1 MDKLQAYN
9 ITFKGLK
16 DGKHQF
22 HYTIGKS
29 FFEGI
34 EGSTIENGNF
44 EVDVLM
50 NKKPQML
57 QLEFNIDGN
66 VQSICDNCL
75 EDITI
80 PVTYQGSV
88 YVKFGIEYD
97 EPSEEIIVIPQE
109 ENELNIAQLIYEYI
123 VVSMPLRSV
132 HEDYLSC
139 DPEMKAKLEEFSR
152 EQNHTKNKIKETTD
166 PRWDALK
173 KLKNNNNNK

>member
-1 MDKLQAYN
+1 MDKLQAYK
-9 ITFKGLK
+9 ISFKGLK

-29 FFEGI
+29 FFEQI
-34 EGSTIENGNF
+34 EGSIIEKGSF
-44 EVDVLM
+44 EVDVVM
-50 NKKPQML
+50 NKTSQML

-66 VQSICDNCL
+66 VQAICDNCL
-75 EDITI
+75 GDII
-80 PVTYQGSV
+80 VPVSYEGIL

-97 EPSEEIIVIPQE
+97 EPSEEIIVIPKE

-132 HEDYLSC
+132 HEDHLSC
-139 DPEMKAKLEEFSR
+139 DPEMKAKLEQFSG
-152 EQNHTKNKIKETTD
+152 EQHHTNNKIKETTD

-173 KLKNNNNNK
+173 KLKNNTNK